1 LLKAAVQNFVE
12 MTPNRQM
19 NYCCG
24 GGGGLVVV
32 EDLHDWRMS
41 AGGIKKA
48 DQIRLTGAKY
58 VVAPCA
64 NCKKQ
69 LRELIQAHRLD
80 MEIVGLHDLVGKAI
94 VLQKGA

>member
-1 LLKAAVQNFVE
+1 

-48 DQIRLTGAKY
+48 DQIRLTGAKT

-69 LRELIQAHRLD
+69 LRELIQAHRL
-80 MEIVGLHDLVGKAI
+80 EVELVGLHDLIGKALVI
-94 VLQKGA
+94 EKGS